1 MTVYAKIEN
10 DKLIT
15 AYNGYNGITGL
26 ADSPVLCLANGF
38 TEYTEKE
45 VSGYFAGTHQ
55 IIDGVL
61 TDISETPEYLA
72 EQKKQK
78 KNSAY
83 KTYQEGLTQLKS
95 EDELNQFFKSCGKI
109 TQSEYDSRLAIIT
122 TDLTA
127 LQDTY
132 LTEVADD

>member
-10 DKLIT
+10 NKLVT
-15 AYNGYNGITGL
+15 AYNGYNGVIGL
-26 ADSPVLCLANGF
+26 ADSIELCLSNGF
-38 TEYTEKE
+38 TAYTEE
-45 VSGYFAGTHQ
+45 EISGYFGGTHQ

-61 TDISETPEYLA
+61 TDITNTVEYIA

-83 KTYQEGLTQLKS
+83 KTYQQGLTQLKS
-95 EDELNQFFKSCGKI
+95 EDELNQFLKSCGKI

-127 LQDTY
+127 LQSTY
-132 LTEVADD
+132 STEVADD

>member
-1 MTVYAKIEN
+1 MTVYAKIEDN
-10 DKLIT
+10 KLIT

-26 ADSPVLCLANGF
+26 ADSPELCIENGF
-38 TEYTEKE
+38 TAYTEEE
-45 VSGYFAGTHQ
+45 VSGYFARTHQ

-61 TDISETPEYLA
+61 TNITNTVEYIA

-83 KTYQEGLTQLKS
+83 KTYQQGLIQLKS
-95 EDELNQFFKSCGKI
+95 EDELNQFLKSCGKI
-109 TQSEYDSRLAIIT
+109 TQSEYDNRLAIIT

-127 LQDTY
+127 LQSTY
-132 LTEVADD
+132 LTEVTDD